1 MKLRPCT
8 SLLVL
13 FVFAAGCEK
22 KSTTDPAPAASASA
36 ETESPK
42 LDKLS
47 RADFNKY
54 AAELALPLFWVDD
67 RNKNGALD
75 PEELE
80 VYWGLDRTAALK
92 DYVAP
97 GNKFVPKATQAHRKI
112 AEQAARPPESDP
124 RRAAVRRELAQGR
137 PTLVETDLTKAPAW
151 QRAFVATIAKAAF
164 TIETLYAK
172 QQGTLELASKIPG
185 DDPASRTLFFRNQ
198 GPKCEA
204 PATQDDKNCG
214 ALLPA
219 NMPKT
224 KTTGLYPADMAS
236 QPGFCEELQ
245 KKKPAKKGTFEN
257 ESLTDPFTVV
267 VKDEKGTLVAKPY
280 HAVWSAEMASI
291 ARDLESAASALGDNE
306 PALKEYLL
314 AAQKAFGN
322 DEWWPADEAWAKM
335 DAKSSKFY
343 LRIAPDEVYDEP
355 CSTKALFHVS
365 FGLINQG
372 SVTWQQKLDP
382 LKTDMENALAALAG
396 APYKA
401 RNVEFKIPDF
411 VDIILNAG
419 DSRKPFGATIGQ
431 SLPNFGPVANG
442 DGKVPPHGRT
452 VAMTNFYT
460 DADSIREAE
469 EQAKSV
475 FCKDT
480 MTRWTNDPAPQL
492 MGTVLHEAAHNLG
505 PAHQYKANGKVD
517 REAFGGPLASTLE
530 ELKAQ
535 SAALYFTEW
544 LIDKK
549 QITRE
554 EADKAHVRDVF
565 WAFGHI
571 SRGMYEADHH
581 PKNYSQLAA
590 IQLGSLMKDEAV
602 VWRDAEV
609 ATNGKDKGC
618 FAIDLPKMP
627 KAIEA
632 LMKDVAQIKAR
643 GDKARAET
651 LLKEYVDV
659 SGDRKK
665 LHDVISERLN
675 RAPKASFV
683 YAFKLH

>member
-1 MKLRPCT
+1 MKLYP
-8 SLLVL
+8 SILALLALV
-13 FVFAAGCEK
+13 ACDN
-22 KSTTDPAPAASASA
+22 KSKTEPAPATSTSAASESA
-36 ETESPK
+36 K
-42 LDKLS
+42 LDKVS

-54 AAELALPLFWVDD
+54 AAEVALPLFWVDD

-75 PEELE
+75 PDELE
-80 VYWGLDRTAALK
+80 VYWGLDRTAGLK
-92 DYVAP
+92 DYVTPAS
-97 GNKFVPKATQAHRKI
+97 KFLPKAEHAHRKI
-112 AEQAARPPESDP
+112 AEAVASPPETDP
-124 RRAAVRRELAQGR
+124 RKAAVKRELAQGR
-137 PTLVETDLTKAPAW
+137 PTLVETDFGKAPPW
-151 QRAFVATIAKAAF
+151 QRAFVAAIAKAAA

-172 QQGTLELASKIPG
+172 QQGTFELASKIPA
-185 DDPASRTLFFRNQ
+185 DDPASRALFFRNQ

-219 NMPKT
+219 DMPKT

-245 KKKPAKKGTFEN
+245 KKKPAKKSAFEN
-257 ESLTDPFTVV
+257 DSLTDPFTVV
-267 VKDEKGTLVAKPY
+267 VKDEKGAVAAKPY
-280 HAVWSAEMASI
+280 HAVWATEMGSI
-291 ARDLESAASALGDNE
+291 ARDLEMAASALGDNE
-306 PALKEYLL
+306 PALRDYLS

-335 DAKSSKFY
+335 DAKNSKFY

-372 SVTWQQKLDP
+372 SVVWQQKLDP
-382 LKTDMENALAALAG
+382 LKTEMENALAALAG

-411 VDIILNAG
+411 VDIVLNAG
-419 DSRKPFGATIGQ
+419 DSRKAFGATIGQ

-442 DGKVPPHGRT
+442 DGKTPPHGRT

-460 DADSIREAE
+460 DPDSIRVAE
-469 EQAKSV
+469 EQANSL

-480 MTRWTNDPAPQL
+480 MGRWTNDPAPQL

-544 LIDKK
+544 LIDRK

-590 IQLGSLMKDEAV
+590 IQLGALMKDEAIL
-602 VWRDAEV
+602 WRDGEV
-609 ATNGKDKGC
+609 AANGKDKGC
-618 FAIDLPKMP
+618 FSIDLPKMP
-627 KAIEA
+627 RAIET
-632 LMKDVAQIKAR
+632 LMKDVAQIKAK
-643 GDKARAET
+643 GDKARAEV

-659 SGDRKK
+659 TGDRKK
-665 LHDVISERLN
+665 LHDVIAERLN